1 MQKPDYASIQTLEN
15 FYIAAWVAFESVD
28 YDGWLLRFADGYTRR
43 SNSVNPLFGSAL
55 PLDEKLKFCTE
66 AFEQRGISLVYKLTD
81 AAHPADLD
89 AQLHARGYTQDDT
102 VSVQVSDLTTQ
113 HPIMN
118 DNALYSESLTDD
130 WLDDFCRLN
139 IVAESQLPPMRRL
152 LNEIP
157 LEKCF
162 MTLKH
167 GRQTVAV
174 GLGVCDGQTIGLFDI
189 VTSPQDRRQGF
200 GAALVASL
208 LTWAKSKGAEQ
219 ATLQVVRENQPAR
232 ALYENF
238 GFSEVYTYWYRNPP
252 K

>member
-1 MQKPDYASIQTLEN
+1 MSDFALLQALEN
-15 FYIAAWVAFESVD
+15 FYIEAWVAFESVD

-43 SNSVNPLFGSAL
+43 ANSVNPLFGSSL
-55 PLDEKLKFCTE
+55 PLDEKLAFCAD
-66 AFEQRGISLVYKLTD
+66 AFAQRGISLVYKLTD
-81 AAHPADLD
+81 AAQPTDLD
-89 AQLHARGYTQDDT
+89 AQLESRGYTKDDT
-102 VSVQVSDLTTQ
+102 VSVQLCDLTSQ
-113 HPIMN
+113 NLVIS
-118 DNALYSESLTDD
+118 DDALYSETLTDD

-139 IVAESQLPPMRRL
+139 IVAESSLKPMRRL
-152 LNEIP
+152 LNQIA

-162 MTLKH
+162 MTLKQ

-189 VTSPQDRRQGF
+189 VTGPQHRRQGF
-200 GAALVASL
+200 GATLVESL
-208 LTWAKSKGAEQ
+208 LAWAQSKGAER

-252 K
+252 E